1 LSKVQP
7 PKYLAAMPDQPADP
21 VDAVLDQ
28 WRALRPDLPLDAMG
42 TFIRLGRFRDLAAAS
57 IDATFG
63 RHGLSIGEFDVL
75 ATLHRDGPPHEL
87 APSAIAR
94 TLALSPAGMT
104 NRVDRLEAAGLVERR
119 ADPDDR
125 RSTRVRLTAEGQA
138 RVDAAVADHV
148 TNEERLLA
156 PLSKAERSEL
166 DRLLARLLAALREEQ
181 AAAVRADGTSPTST
195 S

>member
-1 LSKVQP
+1 
-7 PKYLAAMPDQPADP
+7 MPEEPSGEPIDP
-21 VDAVLDQ
+21 VRAVLDQ
-28 WRALRPDLPLDAMG
+28 WRVLRPDLELAAMG

-75 ATLHRDGPPHEL
+75 ATLYRSGPPHEM

-94 TLALSPAGMT
+94 LLALSPAGMT

-138 RVDAAVADHV
+138 KVDAAVGDHV
-148 TNEERLLA
+148 ANEERLLA
-156 PLSKAERSEL
+156 PLSAAERATL
-166 DRLLARLLAALREEQ
+166 DELLARLLAALQTEQ
-181 AAAVRADGTSPTST
+181 QRAVRADGTDP
-195 S
+195 